1 MKKDSTYDR
10 DYGLLTDVS
19 EEVNEFFGD
28 TSGRTVSLRTSHG
41 FKKTFGLNISD
52 KTAEDLMHAGMIYS
66 ARNLFSKNGNRSAG
80 FLSLIALIAL
90 YQNGK

>member
-1 MKKDSTYDR
+1 MKKDLTYNR
-10 DYGLLTDVS
+10 DYGVLTDMS
-19 EEVNEFFGD
+19 EGLNEFFGD

-52 KTAEDLMHAGMIYS
+52 ETAEDVMHAGMIYS
-66 ARNLFSKNGNRSAG
+66 AHNLLSKNGNRGAG
-80 FLSLIALIAL
+80 FLSLIALIAF